1 MFGHLNKINVF
12 FLPKY
17 ENHILTMWAIKMW
30 YMKYDTKHKALKQLL
45 FVDLNNIHF
54 KFYLKSQ

>member
-54 KFYLKSQ
+54 KFI